1 MGEIHD
7 LVRRVGRDEAKRIV
21 GLDGTHLVDLAASVL
36 AEECG
41 DPNFMYSGFCL
52 TALPHRSI
60 PADRPWTIKTPV
72 VELVVEPGSLPD
84 SGTGTGADGSRYVGV
99 PFGSRA
105 RLILLYLQTRA
116 VRTRS
121 REVELG
127 RSMRQ
132 WIERMDVSSGGRTYA
147 QVKEQSKRLA
157 LCRMSFFWKTDDGGR
172 RVRPTNIMDD
182 GLLFLDHLHVDDDE
196 RQGRLWEDRVLL
208 SQAFY
213 DLLSAHPVPVWEPA
227 IRALSNNSMAL
238 DAYTF
243 LAYRLRALKKP
254 TLVPWTALHQQFGA
268 GYKNIRH
275 FRADFRDAVA
285 QALAVYPDAH
295 VTDEGTDGIMLCPS
309 RPPISEREQQKLLGA

>member
-1 MGEIHD
+1 MGDIHN
-7 LVRRVGRDEAKRIV
+7 LVQRVGRDEAKRIV
-21 GLDGTHLVDLAASVL
+21 GIDGTHLVDLAARAL
-36 AEECG
+36 ADESN

-60 PADRPWTIKTPV
+60 PTDRPWAIKTPV
-72 VELVVEPGSLPD
+72 VELVVEPGTVPD
-84 SGTGTGADGSRYVGV
+84 DTSATGAAGSKYVGV

-116 VRTRS
+116 VKTKS

-132 WIERMDVSSGGRTYA
+132 WIERMDVSSGGKTYV
-147 QVKEQSKRLA
+147 QVKEQAKRLA
-157 LCRMSFFWKTDDGGR
+157 LCRMSFFWKTEDGAR
-172 RVRPTNIMDD
+172 RIRPTNLMDD
-182 GLLFLDHLHVDDDE
+182 GLLFLDNLQVDDDE

-227 IRALSNNSMAL
+227 IRALSNNSMSL

-243 LAYRLRALKKP
+243 LAYRLRSLKKP
-254 TLVPWTALHQQFGA
+254 TLVPWSSLHAQFGA

-275 FRADFRDAVA
+275 FRSDFRDAIA
-285 QALAVYPDAH
+285 QALAVYPEAH
-295 VTDEGTDGIMLCPS
+295 VTDEGTDGVMLCPS
-309 RPPISEREQQKLLGA
+309 RPPISEREQQKLIGG